1 MQTDLSLFLGE
12 AADSF
17 TDWLSQLLNKL
28 QNITAETLEKQFK
41 AQQRAEKTGQGS
53 NSERVLM
60 SLEQKKKDAESVA
73 AAAAAASAK
82 KAKTA
87 SDQPPTG
94 DYIAIQTDD
103 VIEGLDEEEI
113 DPPAAKQS
121 RPSSAN
127 SRPHS
132 SSSLKKGND
141 ISHKEPPSLVEAR
154 QVIRSWARR
163 IGGEFEI
170 RVSLDTAKVTFLYC
184 EENLLPSDGVG
195 RDSGGES
202 GRRARADSPPLSRST
217 SSDGILV

>member
-17 TDWLSQLLNKL
+17 TDWLSELLNKL

-60 SLEQKKKDAESVA
+60 SLEKKKKDVESVA
-73 AAAAAASAK
+73 AAAAVASAK

-103 VIEGLDEEEI
+103 VIEGLEEEEI

-132 SSSLKKGND
+132 SSSSKKGND
-141 ISHKEPPSLVEAR
+141 PSHKEPPSLVEAR
-154 QVIRSWARR
+154 QV
-163 IGGEFEI
+163 GGGGGG
-170 RVSLDTAKVTFLYC
+170 K
-184 EENLLPSDGVG
+184 GVM
-195 RDSGGES
+195 SGPFS
-202 GRRARADSPPLSRST
+202 CHFIHLSRSWVNIT
-217 SSDGILV
+217 SFLPLNAFLTTLISRSHRH